1 MTITYFR
8 REKER
13 ERDAYIT
20 YHEMS
25 EIDYG
30 PSHTRRA
37 AKNWEHKEPREEE
50 DENIGGP
57 NPRVH
62 EPLCV
67 PIQIRRWHSFH
78 IQARHSQIPV
88 YGFWFGDPL
97 VEKFEIFGGFWLGW
111 AWVCVLDCN
120 LVVMGQME
128 DEFEMQNPKQSTL
141 FFVLALYSLLFPLGL
156 TVEGLYWEIKAQRRR
171 FACHWFNLVVGRC

>member
-1 MTITYFR
+1 
-8 REKER
+8 
-13 ERDAYIT
+13 
-20 YHEMS
+20 MS

-67 PIQIRRWHSFH
+67 PIQIRRLHSFH

-88 YGFWFGDPL
+88 SGFWFGDPL
-97 VEKFEIFGGFWLGW
+97 VEKIEIFGGFWLGW

-141 FFVLALYSLLFPLGL
+141 FFVLALYLVYYFLNGGGALLGNKGATTPFRVSLVQFGCWPVLVLP
-156 TVEGLYWEIKAQRRR
+156 TV
-171 FACHWFNLVVGRC
+171 

>member
-1 MTITYFR
+1 MQPSNQTASNQQNRKFHKPKNPIEHNNQSKPVR
-8 REKER
+8 HIWKSISSQRQLHILGERKRER

-37 AKNWEHKEPREEE
+37 AKNWEHKEPREKE

-88 YGFWFGDPL
+88 YGFWFGDPWWKNLKSL
-97 VEKFEIFGGFWLGW
+97 VGFDW
-111 AWVCVLDCN
+111 
-120 LVVMGQME
+120 
-128 DEFEMQNPKQSTL
+128 DELE
-141 FFVLALYSLLFPLGL
+141 FV
-156 TVEGLYWEIKAQRRR
+156 YWIVI
-171 FACHWFNLVVGRC
+171 W